1 MTTTA
6 ASTPHDTTDTNNNN
20 KTMKKSSSSTTG
32 IPRTDSYQQ
41 MKRAMESFNIEESM
55 VRDLF
60 FFIYI
65 YIVSS
70 SIIIKKMLTV
80 MNCSF
85 SNFTAPGDVFSL
97 SLSFETFARERTRE
111 RKETTFLLQSR
122 AESAIVPFRS
132 GRFLKGYKKVT
143 FFSQTGSIDSLD
155 AHSHSKCSFF
165 I

>member
-6 ASTPHDTTDTNNNN
+6 ASTPHDTNDTNNNN

-55 VRDLF
+55 VREDLF
-60 FFIYI
+60 FYI

-70 SIIIKKMLTV
+70 SSSLKNADGDELFFFPILP
-80 MNCSF
+80 
-85 SNFTAPGDVFSL
+85 APGDVFSL

-122 AESAIVPFRS
+122 AELAIVPFRS
-132 GRFLKGYKKVT
+132 GRFLKGYKKSL
-143 FFSQTGSIDSLD
+143 FFPNGID
-155 AHSHSKCSFF
+155 
-165 I
+165 